1 MFTHLKTP
9 NAPKMMLHGDITL
22 FTNELLGNRDSNI
35 MEFLIY
41 LTLGLPNIV
50 ISVIQIFA
58 FHSIFEDNFTLSRPP
73 LPLQKKPMLLFLNL

>member
-1 MFTHLKTP
+1 M
-9 NAPKMMLHGDITL
+9 NC
-22 FTNELLGNRDSNI
+22 LGNRDNNI

-58 FHSIFEDNFTLSRPP
+58 FQSIIEDDFTLSRPP
-73 LPLQKKPMLLFLNL
+73 LPTMLLFLNLWIDKPHFSTKIIYNSIYHKD